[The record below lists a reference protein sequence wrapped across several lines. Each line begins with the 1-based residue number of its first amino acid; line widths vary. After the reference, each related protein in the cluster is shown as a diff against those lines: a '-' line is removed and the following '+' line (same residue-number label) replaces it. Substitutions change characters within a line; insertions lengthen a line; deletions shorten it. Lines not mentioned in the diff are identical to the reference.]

1 MEAVVVDSEGICSG
15 NVLVRST
22 YPGLHPHLQLTSVT
36 ISSYLNSVAIQ
47 QFLMVG
53 KNRLCLLQALAIAT
67 VMVNPSSVA
76 WKVSISTL
84 RKA

>member
-1 MEAVVVDSEGICSG
+1 MLRQCACTINLPRPAS
-15 NVLVRST
+15 
-22 YPGLHPHLQLTSVT
+22 PLQLNSVT

-76 WKVSISTL
+76 WKVLT
-84 RKA
+84 A